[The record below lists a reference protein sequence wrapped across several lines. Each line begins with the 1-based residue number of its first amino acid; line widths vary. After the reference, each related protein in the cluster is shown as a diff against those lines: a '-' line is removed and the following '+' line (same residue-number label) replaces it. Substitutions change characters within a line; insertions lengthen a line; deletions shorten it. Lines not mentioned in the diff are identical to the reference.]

1 MAFAR
6 RVGPGFFPLD
16 EELELLPGGLTP
28 HLHECLVRLGA
39 WIPSFD
45 AAGALLQALTGA
57 YVSEPGVRRKT
68 EAAGAAYVA
77 WQTEEVERI
86 ERALPLAPPGPAKA
100 LLSVDG
106 VMVPLLHGE
115 WAEVRTLVMGEIQAP
130 VKEKDGWVV
139 HADKLSYFSRLTDAD
154 AFCRLA
160 LVETQR
166 RGLENAGQ
174 VAAVTDGAEWE
185 QKFIDF
191 HREDAVRILDFPH
204 AAERISQCGAVIYGE
219 GAPESQAWLK
229 QRLHALKHEG
239 PTQILTELRELQNA
253 HPQASLLREN
263 LAYLEKREPHMHYP
277 TYQAEGLPLASGAVE
292 SGNKLVV
299 EARLK
304 GAGMHWQRAHVDPML
319 ALRNLVCSDR
329 WAEDW
334 PQIASRLR
342 QEVAHRR
349 ASQRARR
356 RAQATPHLAETS
368 LPPGPT
374 LEREGVCQPVSPP
387 ALPIQPIAPRPT
399 TKKAP
404 YRPGPDHPW
413 RHSPI
418 GRARYWTDSWSR
430 LEKT

>member
-139 HADKLSYFSRLTDAD
+139 HADK
-154 AFCRLA
+154 
-160 LVETQR
+160 
-166 RGLENAGQ
+166 
-174 VAAVTDGAEWE
+174 
-185 QKFIDF
+185 
-191 HREDAVRILDFPH
+191 
-204 AAERISQCGAVIYGE
+204 
-219 GAPESQAWLK
+219 
-229 QRLHALKHEG
+229 
-239 PTQILTELRELQNA
+239 
-253 HPQASLLREN
+253 
-263 LAYLEKREPHMHYP
+263 
-277 TYQAEGLPLASGAVE
+277 
-292 SGNKLVV
+292 
-299 EARLK
+299 
-304 GAGMHWQRAHVDPML
+304 
-319 ALRNLVCSDR
+319 
-329 WAEDW
+329 
-334 PQIASRLR
+334 
-342 QEVAHRR
+342 
-349 ASQRARR
+349 
-356 RAQATPHLAETS
+356 
-368 LPPGPT
+368 
-374 LEREGVCQPVSPP
+374 
-387 ALPIQPIAPRPT
+387 
-399 TKKAP
+399 
-404 YRPGPDHPW
+404 
-413 RHSPI
+413 
-418 GRARYWTDSWSR
+418 
-430 LEKT
+430 